1 MKIFI
6 KDFFSKCNKTPQET
20 ADLVTLHLLNKF
32 LIENF
37 IFVRCKIKHSRK
49 EKVKLFKTCLSQ
61 LLLSQFS
68 NALIKLINFRMAGN
82 VAEIV
87 KKIRTILNVTIC
99 LSSEE
104 VFHRC
109 SLEKLFYKYAAKLQ
123 ENIHCHLLWFAAN
136 LVNSFFVEQ
145 LWRIA
150 SISFQQI
157 YHNFRVANSSLSFFT
172 NLCILR
178 GNSYKFFVL
187 IFQVE
192 LGLTSNKYTLYTLTQ
207 IEKPDDSL
215 CLK

>member
-37 IFVRCKIKHSRK
+37 IFVRCKIKQSRK
-49 EKVKLFKTCLSQ
+49 ENVKLFKTCLSQ

-68 NALIKLINFRMAGN
+68 NTLIKLINFRMAGN

-104 VFHRC
+104 SPIGV
-109 SLEKLFYKYAAKLQ
+109 
-123 ENIHCHLLWFAAN
+123 
-136 LVNSFFVEQ
+136 
-145 LWRIA
+145 LWRSSSTNMQQSYRRISIVISCDLLQIWWTA
-150 SISFQQI
+150 S
-157 YHNFRVANSSLSFFT
+157 L
-172 NLCILR
+172 
-178 GNSYKFFVL
+178 
-187 IFQVE
+187 
-192 LGLTSNKYTLYTLTQ
+192 
-207 IEKPDDSL
+207 
-215 CLK
+215 